1 MKTSSKKK
9 NVSHETPPVNDSGPI
24 YRLDPDELEDRLSRL
39 SYQDQK
45 KLLDLID
52 SYKAVMFS
60 KDSHS

>member
-1 MKTSSKKK
+1 MAINKD
-9 NVSHETPPVNDSGPI
+9 VVPHETPPVNDSGPI
-24 YRLDPDELEDRLSRL
+24 YRLDPDELEDRLKRL